1 MSTITQVAVSFRCV
15 CAARVDVPSAVGS
28 IALGSFAVRS
38 NAGRTEHEGK
48 VTILA
53 GSADE
58 ATTAFRAAA
67 EEWAANSGTSCEVT
81 IFGAHPVAA
90 TI

>member
-1 MSTITQVAVSFRCV
+1 M
-15 CAARVDVPSAVGS
+15 GS
-28 IALGSFAVRS
+28 IAQGSFTVRS
-38 NAGRTEHEGK
+38 NSGRTEHEGK

-58 ATTAFRAAA
+58 ATTVLRAAA

-81 IFGAHPVAA
+81 IFGAHPVSA
-90 TI
+90 TA